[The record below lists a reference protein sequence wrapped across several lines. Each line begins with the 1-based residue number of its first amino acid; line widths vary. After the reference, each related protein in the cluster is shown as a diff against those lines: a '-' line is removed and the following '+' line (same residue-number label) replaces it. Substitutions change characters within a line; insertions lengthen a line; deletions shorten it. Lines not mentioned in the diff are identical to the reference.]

1 MTAVVTWWPC
11 PMSANE
17 DGWMEAAALGGTH
30 LIVVSGDKKGWKIHP
45 HTHGKDISK
54 KNLTSKYCTHHT
66 HTWNH
71 LEKVNPK
78 LWSWDK
84 NLNLFS
90 ILWDKEPV
98 YSMKYIRPP
107 GYIYMDGGELRGRA
121 ANCIPQ
127 GPTPL
132 GKSPVPLL
140 YSRSNGASR
149 QKPRIFG
156 VGLN

>member
-1 MTAVVTWWPC
+1 
-11 PMSANE
+11 
-17 DGWMEAAALGGTH
+17 MEAAALGGTH

-54 KNLTSKYCTHHT
+54 KILSSKYCTGIVLISTFSQIANPQCETHHT
-66 HTWNH
+66 HTGNH
-71 LEKVNPK
+71 LEKVKPE

-84 NLNLFS
+84 KLNKFS

-132 GKSPVPLL
+132 GKSPVPLFC
-140 YSRSNGASR
+140 SRSNGASR
-149 QKPRIFG
+149 QKPRIFR